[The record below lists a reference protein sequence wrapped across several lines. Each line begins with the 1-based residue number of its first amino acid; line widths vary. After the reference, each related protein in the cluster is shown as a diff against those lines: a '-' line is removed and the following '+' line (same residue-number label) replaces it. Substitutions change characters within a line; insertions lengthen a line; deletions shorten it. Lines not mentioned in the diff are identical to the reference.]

1 MEAGEPERVS
11 EASEPE
17 RVSEA
22 GEPERVLLEP
32 TGGVASPL
40 GRAALEQLEP

>member
-32 TGGVASPL
+32 TGVVASPL
-40 GRAALEQLEP
+40 GRSSLEQLEP